1 MDACH
6 AGDRTGHKRGGE
18 KRLKK
23 LDVLPDQNNPREI
36 WMRISKSKL
45 QKSHYS
51 PNYETK
57 SPPTSRKISST
68 QKGPAEKTEKHVTTL
83 KPQSQKA
90 TKTEP
95 KDWNIHPPSCSQIL
109 FPSPLTYTKKSTTQ
123 SSILNQKN
131 LRKLFFGVTSQKPA
145 TQKTSRERTET
156 KQNKTNNKN

>member
-6 AGDRTGHKRGGE
+6 AGDRTGHERGGE

-68 QKGPAEKTEKHVTTL
+68 QKGPAEKTEKRVTTL

-109 FPSPLTYTKKSTTQ
+109 FPSPLTYTKKKHNTKQHPKPKESAQT
-123 SSILNQKN
+123 
-131 LRKLFFGVTSQKPA
+131 FFGGHVAKAGYTE
-145 TQKTSRERTET
+145 TSRERTET